1 MRSGETKGRIGM
13 SVPRDLFEAAME
25 ARQRAYAPYSGFR
38 VGAAVRD
45 ADGQVVGGCNVENA
59 SYGLSNC
66 AERTALFRLV
76 AEGGGKAVE
85 MAVVAEG
92 DGVVTPCGACRQ
104 VIMELAPDATLW
116 LCHVD
121 GRSVKRSPAE
131 LLPEAF
137 RFSRPT

>member
-1 MRSGETKGRIGM
+1 M
-13 SVPRDLFEAAME
+13 SVPGDLFESALK
-25 ARQRAYAPYSGFR
+25 ARERAYAPYSGFR

-45 ADGQVVGGCNVENA
+45 ESGRITGGCNVENA

-76 AEGGGKAVE
+76 AEGGAKVVE
-85 MAVVAEG
+85 MAVVADG
-92 DGVVTPCGACRQ
+92 DGVVSPCGACRQ
-104 VIMELAPDATLW
+104 VIMELAPEAVLW

-121 GRSVKRSPAE
+121 GRSERRTPAE

-137 RFSRPT
+137 RFSRPS